1 MFGAHWYQLA
11 AVLVVALLFFGP
23 KRLPE
28 MGSSIGKTIKE
39 FQRSMKEVTQ
49 PTDDAPKFD
58 ALALPPPAPSADV
71 QPRAGLASTFTTDD
85 VDVDVDAEAATAGRQ
100 RE

>member
-1 MFGAHWYQLA
+1 MGGLMRPEFLLLLIAALLLFGA
-11 AVLVVALLFFGP
+11 

-39 FQRSMKEVTQ
+39 FQRSMKEVTH
-49 PTDDAPKFD
+49 PADAAP
-58 ALALPPPAPSADV
+58 ALLPPAPSAGM
-71 QPRAGLASTFTTDD
+71 QPTAGLASSPTTE
-85 VDVDVDAEAATAGRQ
+85 DVDAVAEAAPVGAVRQ